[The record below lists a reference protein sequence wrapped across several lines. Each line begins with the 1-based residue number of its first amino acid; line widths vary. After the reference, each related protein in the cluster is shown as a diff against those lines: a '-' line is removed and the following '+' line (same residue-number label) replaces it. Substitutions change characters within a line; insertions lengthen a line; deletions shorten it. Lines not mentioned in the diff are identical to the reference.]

1 MIESWI
7 DIPNLQTV
15 NLPRSFWYVQSK
27 SVNSICMDMNKWI
40 DVHDSLV
47 QLPCGNKLSIIII
60 RTCGSWAYE
69 ESFDI
74 YQGSS
79 STNSLFHQETCSAM
93 TTNLCINPVVHTI
106 VMKDSY
112 GDGWSSG
119 SSVTVRYHDQKY
131 TYSGPTKSSLSR
143 SFHFVYFSFY
153 YY

>member
-1 MIESWI
+1 
-7 DIPNLQTV
+7 
-15 NLPRSFWYVQSK
+15 
-27 SVNSICMDMNKWI
+27 MNMNELI

-74 YQGSS
+74 YEGSS
-79 STNSLFHQETCSAM
+79 STDSLFHQEGCSAM
-93 TTNLCINPVVHTI
+93 TTNICINPVVHTI

-119 SSVTVRYHDQKY
+119 SSVTVRYQDQKY

-143 SFHFVYFSFY
+143 SFHFVCFSFY